1 MTDAQEEGRR
11 RVVRRWTV
19 PALLAVAVALAV
31 GRPVALRTSFDD
43 LVGDGVEAVPA
54 SVRQASSDL
63 VPVLLWSPSDPSAA
77 VAAARTL
84 RAELPADLLAEA
96 SEDPFAALAA
106 DRWGLA
112 APADVRLL
120 ETPEGRARLARRALR
135 RYVASPLP
143 PLFPVAEDPFA
154 LADGFVRAQREA
166 RANWSLRD
174 GQLVARGADGVDY
187 VVLLLRLR
195 PSVVADTDAL
205 IAFRGRLD
213 AARAAVAATHPSVRT
228 AACGVPLHTAA
239 TAGNCKREINALSVL
254 SLVFIALLSVFAFR
268 SVRWIPLL
276 AASLTVAG
284 LAGGVALLLFF
295 REIHLMT
302 VVLGTTVM
310 GLVIDYSFHW
320 LLADARR
327 GLVRNLVISWLTTEI
342 SLLPLM
348 LASLPVLR
356 QSAVFLGTGL
366 AAALAY
372 VVWGYPRGKGG
383 KVGKWES
390 GTVGEW
396 ESGKVGKWEGGKAKA
411 LRLSFVRCPL
421 SSRLRPLASVLRP
434 LSSLLPPPPLPPSH
448 PPTLPPSPPP
458 TLPPSHFPAS
468 KLLLLLLS
476 AFAVLGLCRVRFGT
490 NLTALYRPPAD
501 LAAAERLFAGLG
513 GSDEGD
519 RGFLVLD
526 RRMVAANVEKLFDEQ
541 GERLRVAL
549 GLPELRRSVCAGA
562 ETAAL
567 AAMPRPKEALPS
579 GVRFLQPRTVLAAV
593 LSRWTNE
600 TLVRLG
606 CALALMFVALVLFD
620 RRRAI
625 RLFLPSALAI
635 AVVAGALG
643 LRGEP
648 MNLFHLL
655 ACFLLAGMSVDYTVF
670 LHGGGRAAWKPALC
684 SLLTSV
690 VGFGALAFVSFP
702 VVQGFG
708 FVLGVGLPCGFFAAW
723 ATRRDGGTAA
733 SPAART
739 AEVAATPLGLEI
751 LWTLY
756 RLLGLRALHLFA
768 ASVGLCAWTCSRK
781 VRRATGVRKL
791 VNFTRALSDKLVV
804 MADGRDRPRVETD
817 GSADAAAFLDD
828 VRAGRGVFVLSSH
841 VGTVEVLTALGAC
854 DRTFHAWMDI
864 DRTGVFNRFYLRH
877 ANRAKVV
884 IHPIADVG
892 MATAFFAGE
901 ALDRGDCL
909 VMAGDRGRGA
919 FRFAHAMGH
928 SVYFVACVWTGRAYR
943 AVIRRLPD
951 ETRAMAS
958 AYDAVLHEL
967 ASAYPDQWFVWDS
980 APSANA

>member
-1 MTDAQEEGRR
+1 MTDAPEEGRRR

-96 SEDPFAALAA
+96 PEDPFAAWAA

-143 PLFPVAEDPFA
+143 PLFPVDEDPFA

-187 VVLLLRLR
+187 IVLLLRLR

-205 IAFRGRLD
+205 IAFRDRLD
-213 AARAAVAATHPSVRT
+213 AAQAAVAAAHPSVRT

-276 AASLTVAG
+276 AASLAVAG

-302 VVLGTTVM
+302 IVLGTTVM

-372 VVWGYPRGKGG
+372 VVWGYPRGK
-383 KVGKWES
+383 
-390 GTVGEW
+390 
-396 ESGKVGKWEGGKAKA
+396 SGKVGKWEGGKAKA

-421 SSRLRPLASVLRP
+421 SSLLRPLASVLRP
-434 LSSLLPPPPLPPSH
+434 LSSPF
-448 PPTLPPSPPP
+448 
-458 TLPPSHFPAS
+458 PPSHFPTS
-468 KLLLLLLS
+468 RLLLLFLS

-526 RRMVAANVEKLFDEQ
+526 RRVVAANVEKLFDEQ
-541 GERLRVAL
+541 GERQRVAL
-549 GLPELRRSVCAGA
+549 GLSELRRPVCAGA

-606 CALALMFVALVLFD
+606 CALALMFLALVLFD

-733 SPAART
+733 SPVART
-739 AEVAATPLGLEI
+739 TEVAATPLGLEI

-781 VRRATGVRKL
+781 VRRATVVRKL

-884 IHPIADVG
+884 IHPISDVG

-967 ASAYPDQWFVWDS
+967 ASAYPDQWFVWNS
-980 APSANA
+980 TPSANAE

>member
-1 MTDAQEEGRR
+1 MTDAPEEGRRR

-84 RAELPADLLAEA
+84 RGELPADLLAEA
-96 SEDPFAALAA
+96 PEDPFAAWAA

-120 ETPEGRARLARRALR
+120 ETSEGRARLARRALR

-205 IAFRGRLD
+205 IAFRDRLD
-213 AARAAVAATHPSVRT
+213 VARAAVAAAHPSVRT

-276 AASLTVAG
+276 AASLAVAG

-372 VVWGYPRGKGG
+372 VVWGYPRGKSGKVERWNGG
-383 KVGKWES
+383 KV
-390 GTVGEW
+390 
-396 ESGKVGKWEGGKAKA
+396 KA
-411 LRLSFVRCPL
+411 
-421 SSRLRPLASVLRP
+421 
-434 LSSLLPPPPLPPSH
+434 
-448 PPTLPPSPPP
+448 
-458 TLPPSHFPAS
+458 FP
-468 KLLLLLLS
+468 LLLLLLS

-541 GERLRVAL
+541 GERQRVAL
-549 GLPELRRSVCAGA
+549 GLPELRRPVCAGA

-733 SPAART
+733 SPVART

-980 APSANA
+980 APSANAE

>member
-1 MTDAQEEGRR
+1 MTDAPEEGRRR

-77 VAAARTL
+77 VAAARTV
-84 RAELPADLLAEA
+84 RAELPADLLADA
-96 SEDPFAALAA
+96 PEDPFAAWAA

-120 ETPEGRARLARRALR
+120 ETSEGRARLARRALR

-205 IAFRGRLD
+205 IAFRDRLD
-213 AARAAVAATHPSVRT
+213 GARAAVAAAHPSVRT

-254 SLVFIALLSVFAFR
+254 SLVFIALLSAFAFR

-302 VVLGTTVM
+302 VVLGTTMM

-372 VVWGYPRGKGG
+372 VVWGYPRGKSG
-383 KVGKWES
+383 KVER
-390 GTVGEW
+390 W
-396 ESGKVGKWEGGKAKA
+396 ESGKVKA
-411 LRLSFVRCPL
+411 
-421 SSRLRPLASVLRP
+421 
-434 LSSLLPPPPLPPSH
+434 
-448 PPTLPPSPPP
+448 
-458 TLPPSHFPAS
+458 FP
-468 KLLLLLLS
+468 LLLLLLS

-526 RRMVAANVEKLFDEQ
+526 RRVVAANVEKLFDEQ
-541 GERLRVAL
+541 GERQRVAL
-549 GLPELRRSVCAGA
+549 GLPELRRPVCAGA

-579 GVRFLQPRTVLAAV
+579 GVRFLQPRTLLAAV

-600 TLVRLG
+600 TLGRLG

-708 FVLGVGLPCGFFAAW
+708 FVLGVGLPCGFFAAL

-768 ASVGLCAWTCSRK
+768 ASVGLCAWACSRK

-877 ANRAKVV
+877 ANRTKVV

-943 AVIRRLPD
+943 AVIRRLPG

-980 APSANA
+980 APSANAE

>member
-1 MTDAQEEGRR
+1 MTDAPEEGRR
-11 RVVRRWTV
+11 RRGVRRWTV

-96 SEDPFAALAA
+96 PEDPFAALAA

-120 ETPEGRARLARRALR
+120 ETSEGRARLARRALR

-205 IAFRGRLD
+205 IAFRDRLD
-213 AARAAVAATHPSVRT
+213 EARAAVAAAHPSVRT

-302 VVLGTTVM
+302 VVLGTTMM

-372 VVWGYPRGKGG
+372 VVWGYPRGKSG
-383 KVGKWES
+383 KVER
-390 GTVGEW
+390 W
-396 ESGKVGKWEGGKAKA
+396 ESGKGKA
-411 LRLSFVRCPL
+411 
-421 SSRLRPLASVLRP
+421 
-434 LSSLLPPPPLPPSH
+434 
-448 PPTLPPSPPP
+448 
-458 TLPPSHFPAS
+458 FP
-468 KLLLLLLS
+468 LLLLLLS

-490 NLTALYRPPAD
+490 NLTALYRPPTSRRRSGSLPD
-501 LAAAERLFAGLG
+501 LAA
-513 GSDEGD
+513 
-519 RGFLVLD
+519 
-526 RRMVAANVEKLFDEQ
+526 
-541 GERLRVAL
+541 
-549 GLPELRRSVCAGA
+549 
-562 ETAAL
+562 
-567 AAMPRPKEALPS
+567 
-579 GVRFLQPRTVLAAV
+579 RT
-593 LSRWTNE
+593 
-600 TLVRLG
+600 
-606 CALALMFVALVLFD
+606 
-620 RRRAI
+620 
-625 RLFLPSALAI
+625 
-635 AVVAGALG
+635 
-643 LRGEP
+643 
-648 MNLFHLL
+648 
-655 ACFLLAGMSVDYTVF
+655 
-670 LHGGGRAAWKPALC
+670 
-684 SLLTSV
+684 
-690 VGFGALAFVSFP
+690 
-702 VVQGFG
+702 
-708 FVLGVGLPCGFFAAW
+708 
-723 ATRRDGGTAA
+723 
-733 SPAART
+733 
-739 AEVAATPLGLEI
+739 
-751 LWTLY
+751 
-756 RLLGLRALHLFA
+756 
-768 ASVGLCAWTCSRK
+768 
-781 VRRATGVRKL
+781 RATGDSSSS
-791 VNFTRALSDKLVV
+791 T
-804 MADGRDRPRVETD
+804 
-817 GSADAAAFLDD
+817 
-828 VRAGRGVFVLSSH
+828 AGWSR
-841 VGTVEVLTALGAC
+841 
-854 DRTFHAWMDI
+854 RTS
-864 DRTGVFNRFYLRH
+864 RNCST
-877 ANRAKVV
+877 NRANASVSRW
-884 IHPIADVG
+884 
-892 MATAFFAGE
+892 AFPNSGVPSAP
-901 ALDRGDCL
+901 AR
-909 VMAGDRGRGA
+909 RR
-919 FRFAHAMGH
+919 
-928 SVYFVACVWTGRAYR
+928 
-943 AVIRRLPD
+943 RRLPRCRVRRRRCR
-951 ETRAMAS
+951 RAFAFS
-958 AYDAVLHEL
+958 SRE
-967 ASAYPDQWFVWDS
+967 
-980 APSANA
+980 PSLPPSCPVGRMRRWGGWGARSR

>member
-1 MTDAQEEGRR
+1 MTDAPEEGRRR

-19 PALLAVAVALAV
+19 PSLLAVAVALAV

-96 SEDPFAALAA
+96 PEDPFAAWAA

-120 ETPEGRARLARRALR
+120 ETSEGRARLARRALR

-195 PSVVADTDAL
+195 PSVMADTDAL
-205 IAFRGRLD
+205 IAFRDRLD
-213 AARAAVAATHPSVRT
+213 AARAAVAAAHPSVRT

-239 TAGNCKREINALSVL
+239 TAGSCKREINALSVL

-356 QSAVFLGTGL
+356 QSAVVLGTGL

-372 VVWGYPRGKGG
+372 VVWGYPRGK
-383 KVGKWES
+383 
-390 GTVGEW
+390 
-396 ESGKVGKWEGGKAKA
+396 SGKVERWKSGKGERGEGGKMGKWEGVKAKA

-421 SSRLRPLASVLRP
+421 SSLLRPLASVLRP
-434 LSSLLPPPPLPPSH
+434 LSSLLPPP
-448 PPTLPPSPPP
+448 TF
-458 TLPPSHFPAS
+458 PPSHFPTS
-468 KLLLLLLS
+468 TLLLLLLS

-490 NLTALYRPPAD
+490 NLTALYRPSAD

-541 GERLRVAL
+541 GERQRVAL
-549 GLPELRRSVCAGA
+549 GLPELRRPVCAGA
-562 ETAAL
+562 EMAAL

-791 VNFTRALSDKLVV
+791 MNFTRALSDKLVV

-958 AYDAVLHEL
+958 AYDAVRHEL

-980 APSANA
+980 APSANAE

>member
-1 MTDAQEEGRR
+1 MTDAPEEGRRR

-96 SEDPFAALAA
+96 PEDPFAALAA

-120 ETPEGRARLARRALR
+120 ETSEGRARLARRALR

-154 LADGFVRAQREA
+154 LADGFVRAQRET

-205 IAFRGRLD
+205 IAFRDRLD
-213 AARAAVAATHPSVRT
+213 AARAAVAAAHPSVRT

-276 AASLTVAG
+276 AASLAVAG

-327 GLVRNLVISWLTTEI
+327 GFVRNLVISWLTTEI

-372 VVWGYPRGKGG
+372 VVWGYPRGW
-383 KVGKWES
+383 KVERWK
-390 GTVGEW
+390 
-396 ESGKVGKWEGGKAKA
+396 SGKGERGEGVKAKS

-421 SSRLRPLASVLRP
+421 SSLLRPLASVLRP
-434 LSSLLPPPPLPPSH
+434 LSSLLPPP
-448 PPTLPPSPPP
+448 TF
-458 TLPPSHFPAS
+458 PPSHFPTS
-468 KLLLLLLS
+468 TLLLLLLS

-501 LAAAERLFAGLG
+501 LAAAERFFAGLG

-541 GERLRVAL
+541 GERQRVEL
-549 GLPELRRSVCAGA
+549 GLPELRRPVCAGA

-884 IHPIADVG
+884 IHPIADVE

-919 FRFAHAMGH
+919 FRFAHAMEH

-967 ASAYPDQWFVWDS
+967 ASAYPDQWFVWNS
-980 APSANA
+980 APSANAE

>member
-1 MTDAQEEGRR
+1 MTDAPEEGRRR

-96 SEDPFAALAA
+96 PEDPFAAWTA

-120 ETPEGRARLARRALR
+120 ETSEGRARLARRALR

-195 PSVVADTDAL
+195 PSVMADTDAL
-205 IAFRGRLD
+205 IAFRDRLD
-213 AARAAVAATHPSVRT
+213 AARAAVAAAHPSVRT

-239 TAGNCKREINALSVL
+239 TAGSCKREINALSVL

-372 VVWGYPRGKGG
+372 VVWGYPRGKSG
-383 KVGKWES
+383 KVER
-390 GTVGEW
+390 W
-396 ESGKVGKWEGGKAKA
+396 ESGKVKA
-411 LRLSFVRCPL
+411 
-421 SSRLRPLASVLRP
+421 
-434 LSSLLPPPPLPPSH
+434 
-448 PPTLPPSPPP
+448 
-458 TLPPSHFPAS
+458 FP
-468 KLLLLLLS
+468 LLLLLLS

-541 GERLRVAL
+541 GERQRVAL
-549 GLPELRRSVCAGA
+549 GLPELRRPVCAGA
-562 ETAAL
+562 EMAAL
-567 AAMPRPKEALPS
+567 AVMPRPKEALPS

-791 VNFTRALSDKLVV
+791 MNFTRALSDKLVV

-943 AVIRRLPD
+943 AVIRRLPG

-958 AYDAVLHEL
+958 AYDAVRHEL

-980 APSANA
+980 APSANAE

>member
-1 MTDAQEEGRR
+1 MTDARETVRR
-11 RVVRRWTV
+11 AVRRWTV
-19 PALLAVAVALAV
+19 PALLALAVSLAV
-31 GRPVALRTSFDD
+31 GRPIALRTSFED

-63 VPVLLWSPSDPSAA
+63 VPVLVWSSSNSVAA
-77 VAAARTL
+77 IAAARDL
-84 RAELPADLLAEA
+84 RAKLPADLLAEM
-96 SEDPFAALAA
+96 SDDPFAAVAA

-120 ETPEGRARLARRALR
+120 ETPEGRARLARRAIR

-166 RANWSLRD
+166 RANWGLRD
-174 GQLVARGADGVDY
+174 GQLVARGANGVDY

-195 PSVVADTDAL
+195 SSVAADTDVL
-205 IAFRGRLD
+205 IAFRARLD
-213 AARAAVAATHPSVRT
+213 AARAAVEAANPSVRT

-239 TAGNCKREINALSVL
+239 TAGNCKREINVLSTL

-276 AASLTVAG
+276 AASLSVAG
-284 LAGGVALLLFF
+284 LAGGIALLLFF

-342 SLLPLM
+342 SLVPLM
-348 LASLPVLR
+348 IASLPVLR

-366 AAALAY
+366 TAALAY
-372 VVWGYPRGKGG
+372 VVWGYPRGKN
-383 KVGKWES
+383 E
-390 GTVGEW
+390 
-396 ESGKVGKWEGGKAKA
+396 KWEGGRNESEKIEKGCCGKVKS
-411 LRLSFVRCPL
+411 LCLSFVRCPL
-421 SSRLRPLASVLRP
+421 SSRLRPLVSVRCP
-434 LSSLLPPPPLPPSH
+434 F
-448 PPTLPPSPPP
+448 TL
-458 TLPPSHFPAS
+458 
-468 KLLLLLLS
+468 LLLLLLS
-476 AFAVLGLCRVRFGT
+476 ALAVAGLCRVRFGT
-490 NLTALYRPPAD
+490 NLTALYRPPVD

-526 RRMVAANVEKLFDEQ
+526 RRVVAANVEKLFDEQ
-541 GERLRVAL
+541 GERLRAAL
-549 GLPELRRSVCAGA
+549 GLSALTRPVCGGS

-567 AAMPRPKEALPS
+567 AAMPRPEGTLPA
-579 GVRFLQPRTVLAAV
+579 GVRFLQPRAVLAAV
-593 LSRWTNE
+593 LSRWTDE

-606 CALALMFVALVLFD
+606 CALALMFAALLLFD
-620 RRRAI
+620 RRRAL
-625 RLFLPSALAI
+625 RLFLPSAVAI
-635 AVVAGALG
+635 TVVMGALG
-643 LRGEP
+643 LRGESV
-648 MNLFHLL
+648 NLFHLL

-670 LHGGGRAAWKPALC
+670 MHNGGRAAWKPALC
-684 SLLTSV
+684 SLLTSI
-690 VGFGALAFVSFP
+690 VGFGALGFVSFP

-708 FVLGVGLPCGFFAAW
+708 FVLGLGLPCGFFAAW
-723 ATRRDGGTAA
+723 VTRRKDDDTSASVDGGAA
-733 SPAART
+733 T
-739 AEVAATPLGLEI
+739 EVAATPLGLEI
-751 LWTLY
+751 LWLLY
-756 RLLGLRALHLFA
+756 RLFGLRALHAFSA
-768 ASVGLCAWTCSRK
+768 AVGLCAWTCSRK

-791 VNFTRALSDKLVV
+791 VNFTRSLADKLVV
-804 MADGRDRPRVETD
+804 MADGRDRPRVEMD

-841 VGTVEVLTALGAC
+841 IGTVEVLTALGAC
-854 DRTFHAWMDI
+854 DRTFHAWMDVA
-864 DRTGVFNRFYLRH
+864 RTGVFNRFYLRH
-877 ANRAKVV
+877 ANRARVV
-884 IHPIADVG
+884 IHPIAEIG

-901 ALDRGDCL
+901 ALAHGDCL

-919 FRFAHAMGH
+919 FRFAHALEH
-928 SVYFVACVWTGRAYR
+928 PAYFVACVWTGRIYR

-951 ETRAMAS
+951 ETRAMEA
-958 AYDAVLHEL
+958 AYGVVLREL
-967 ASAYPDQWFVWDS
+967 AEKYPDQCFTWGS
-980 APSANA
+980 A